1 MPDSP
6 STANLDRTVA
16 NQLVS
21 LEHVAV
27 VRMATTAAPV
37 ASQRGTLIAVLGI
50 AACFASAATF
60 SSESLR
66 GTAQVALYVIVSGSV
81 VGGEILKTAFHVLP
95 LVAPLLAL
103 LVHLSPEK
111 GEEQSHLEQQAHK
124 KET

>member
-1 MPDSP
+1 M
-6 STANLDRTVA
+6 NLDRTVA

-60 SSESLR
+60 SESLR

-124 KET
+124 TET